1 MVPNVRWALACGT
14 RTVRPHLYVAAISVV
29 GCAVPIYRFYIFE
42 KDALIAAPPK
52 IYDLSNDAAALE
64 AARTINGYAVEVW
77 CHTKKI
83 GRLNPA
89 GHPTSEAD
97 HWQAR
102 GSARKSAVNGPHP

>member
-14 RTVRPHLYVAAISVV
+14 RTVRPNLYVAAISVV

-64 AARTINGYAVEVW
+64 AARTINGHAVEVW

-83 GRLNPA
+83 GRLNLRNRQL
-89 GHPTSEAD
+89 SEANP
-97 HWQAR
+97 R
-102 GSARKSAVNGPHP
+102 LSRSSAVNG